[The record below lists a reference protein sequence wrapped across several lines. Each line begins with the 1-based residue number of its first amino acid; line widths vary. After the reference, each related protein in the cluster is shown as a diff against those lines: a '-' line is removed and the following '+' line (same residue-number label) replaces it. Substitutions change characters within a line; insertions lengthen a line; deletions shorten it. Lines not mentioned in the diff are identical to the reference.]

1 MAEEQRGA
9 EITNPVLG
17 SIKVFGMD
25 PNMLFTVLGFAGT
38 IGIGTFL
45 WFHNKEAD
53 ARDAVQIKSTAE
65 VAQVLKDNNK
75 EIAQTLKESNKE
87 LANILREMAKST
99 REQNCLLAIDQTKR
113 AQMVEFCK
121 RLSQ

>member
-1 MAEEQRGA
+1 MAEETRGA
-9 EITNPVLG
+9 EITSPLG

-25 PNMLFTVLGFAGT
+25 PNTLFTVLTFAGM
-38 IGIGTFL
+38 IGLGVFL

-53 ARDAVQIKSTAE
+53 ARDLTQVKASNE

-87 LANILREMAKST
+87 LTSILREMARAN
-99 REQNCLLAIDQTKR
+99 REQNCLLAQPQER
-113 AQMVEFCK
+113 RQQMTDTCK
-121 RLSQ
+121 RIAQ